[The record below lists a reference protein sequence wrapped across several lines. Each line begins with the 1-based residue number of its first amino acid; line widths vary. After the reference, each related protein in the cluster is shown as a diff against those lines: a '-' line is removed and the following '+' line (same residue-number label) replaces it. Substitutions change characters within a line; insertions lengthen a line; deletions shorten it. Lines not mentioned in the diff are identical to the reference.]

1 MCEMESIDNTNKN
14 QKSGIVKALK
24 FNPYDPNFQAN
35 PYPIYHSLRSVE
47 PIHQSF
53 TGMWVLTRYTDV
65 KAVLRDPRF
74 CVDKMPK
81 HVKHKSHYLE
91 QRDFNTL
98 AQAISKWLI
107 FLDPPEH
114 TRLRGLVSKA
124 FSAATVKSLRP
135 QIQQIADDLI
145 GKVRHKGFMDIM
157 SDLACPLPCNVIA
170 AILGI
175 PVEDWYKL
183 YYWSDE
189 LSRILDPLRSLEDYE
204 QMNKVALEFTDYF
217 KSLIAQRQKSPQQD
231 LLSTL
236 IAVKEQDNKLSEE
249 EIISVCML
257 LFFAGE
263 ETTLGIIGNGMLA
276 LLRHPQQMQQL
287 KSEPML
293 IQSAVEEI
301 LRYDSPL
308 QITTRVATEDVN
320 IDGVT
325 IRVGEKALVSLG
337 AANRDPA
344 QFPDPDRFDITR
356 ANNSHLA
363 FSDGIHYCLGAALAR
378 IEAEIAI
385 NTLVQQLPDI
395 KLSQE
400 KLEWRNKVSVRSL
413 KALPITFK
421 PTKVSGLS
429 SQV

>member
-1 MCEMESIDNTNKN
+1 MEQIANTNQDAISSSIS
-14 QKSGIVKALK
+14 QKLGMAKALK
-24 FNPYDPNFQAN
+24 FNPYHPAFQAN
-35 PYPIYHSLRSVE
+35 PYPIYHHLRSVE

-53 TGMWVLTRYTDV
+53 KGMWVLTRYADA

-74 CVDKMPK
+74 CVDKMPNN
-81 HVKHKSHYLE
+81 VKHKGHDLN
-91 QRDFNTL
+91 QKDFNTL
-98 AQAISKWLI
+98 AQAIDKWLI

-114 TRLRGLVSKA
+114 TRLRGLISKA
-124 FSAATVKSLRP
+124 FSSTSVKFLRP
-135 QIQQIADDLI
+135 QIQQITDELI
-145 GKVRHKGFMDIM
+145 SKVRHRGSMDII
-157 SDLACPLPCNVIA
+157 SDFACPLPCNVIA

-175 PVEDWYKL
+175 PVEDWFKL
-183 YYWSDE
+183 YHWSDE
-189 LSRILDPLRSLEDYE
+189 LSNILDPLRSLEDYE

-231 LLSTL
+231 LLSAL
-236 IAVKEQDNKLSEE
+236 IAVKEQNNKLSEE

-263 ETTLGIIGNGMLA
+263 ETTVNLIGNGMLA
-276 LLRHPQQMQQL
+276 LLRHPIQMQQI
-287 KSEPML
+287 KTQPML

-301 LRYDSPL
+301 LRYDSPI
-308 QITTRVATEDVN
+308 QITTRVATEDVDL
-320 IDGVT
+320 DGVT
-325 IRVGEKALVSLG
+325 IRVGEKALLCLG

-344 QFPDPDRFDITR
+344 QFPDPDSFDIRR

-363 FSDGIHYCLGAALAR
+363 FADGIHYCLGVALAR

-385 NTLVQQLPDI
+385 NTLVQQLPDL
-395 KLSQE
+395 KLSPD

-421 PTKVSGLS
+421 PTNVK
-429 SQV
+429 